1 MPDYIPSSKR
11 RLSRTSSD
19 QRSSIGVREA
29 PRGHHDEF
37 NERPNARDDS
47 AETKGQDGDEELG
60 HGAAGVPKVE
70 IVSAK
75 GAQEK
80 GQQHAD
86 QQLLLWL
93 LSHHHLA
100 LTHHH
105 GLAVGHGCLLRDG
118 DGDGLSGDHDL
129 LCRLDG
135 LRMLLCSGL
144 RGSVPWGGS
153 VWLHAGAWTFRHIKV
168 PLDGHGRIRHLH
180 AGRPC
185 LRRMAAPRPLAV
197 ALVALLLVPLA
208 GCFAPV
214 EGVRLEGSPGQF
226 ILEGQTLAIP
236 PMTPGPLVDETAP
249 WWERTTLDL
258 DQNGIHDAL
267 DGALGPVWVG
277 LSYGVPL
284 NDGHVAA
291 VEALGLQVSLR
302 VPAVDALLL
311 GEVDASA
318 LPTLRALDDVVMV
331 ESYGEL
337 VFWGDV
343 QTPAVKASSS
353 SVYPDGA
360 WDLGVSGEGVVIAM
374 VDTGVDNEHPG
385 LNEKFVAGYDAV
397 CFLHSMVH
405 QCVAAGGRAEDGS
418 FDPDDGHQHGT
429 ACMGMAAATGKMADG
444 SESNFTG
451 SAPDAALVDVRIGTD
466 VGAGP
471 FENYLI
477 SQEFYESAM
486 NGLQWIIDHKDDA
499 WAGADES
506 EHGIDIISLSWG
518 ITSHEG
524 GGSDGEDMHS
534 RILNEAMEAGI
545 VVSVAAGNDGPDN
558 DGLSGMGSSSLS
570 ITVGATDDKDTIDRE
585 DDTIAGYSS
594 RGPRRDN
601 GDGNPL
607 NELKPEVTAPG
618 TNIVQAEG
626 CVTSAGCH
634 NDVPGQ
640 DAADNG
646 YTNRGSGTSYATP
659 SVSGIIAL
667 MMEANPDLS
676 PMEIKEILKF
686 TAERRGEPSAPDVDP
701 YWNRDFGWGMVDA
714 RAAVEMSLLLVEQG
728 TTGSIDVSAQVHVDN
743 LTESSDMITLTGQA
757 WAQGAPLLAVEY
769 RVDGGEWRSVTFDVE
784 LAVLASL
791 ERMTWTL
798 ALDPGAFGAGLHD
811 LEIRAITDDGV
822 SLSSFATFT
831 GSDASETMG
840 GSASLTAVV
849 VVVVAV
855 ALTVAVLVQS
865 RTEAPVRLTES
876 DDPKSTTPPPS
887 LEGDGSA

>member
-1 MPDYIPSSKR
+1 
-11 RLSRTSSD
+11 
-19 QRSSIGVREA
+19 
-29 PRGHHDEF
+29 
-37 NERPNARDDS
+37 
-47 AETKGQDGDEELG
+47 
-60 HGAAGVPKVE
+60 
-70 IVSAK
+70 
-75 GAQEK
+75 
-80 GQQHAD
+80 
-86 QQLLLWL
+86 
-93 LSHHHLA
+93 
-100 LTHHH
+100 
-105 GLAVGHGCLLRDG
+105 
-118 DGDGLSGDHDL
+118 
-129 LCRLDG
+129 
-135 LRMLLCSGL
+135 
-144 RGSVPWGGS
+144 
-153 VWLHAGAWTFRHIKV
+153 
-168 PLDGHGRIRHLH
+168 
-180 AGRPC
+180 
-185 LRRMAAPRPLAV
+185 MAAPRLLAV

-214 EGVRLEGSPGQF
+214 EGVAIEGHEGQLV
-226 ILEGQTLAIP
+226 LEGQTLTMPTTA
-236 PMTPGPLVDETAP
+236 PGPLAEEVAP
-249 WWERTTLDL
+249 WWERTSLDL
-258 DQNGIHDAL
+258 DRNGVHDAL
-267 DGALGPVWVG
+267 DGALGPVWIGV
-277 LSYGVPL
+277 SYGTTV
-284 NDGHVAA
+284 DEGHVAA
-291 VEALGLQVSLR
+291 VEALGLPVELI

-311 GEVDASA
+311 GQVDASMI
-318 LPTLRALDDVVMV
+318 PTLRALDDVVMV
-331 ESYGEL
+331 EAYGEL

-353 SVYPDGA
+353 SVYPEGA
-360 WDLGVSGEGVVIAM
+360 WDLGVSGEGIVIAM

-397 CFLHSMVH
+397 CFLHSGVH
-405 QCVAAGGRAEDGS
+405 QCVLAGGRAEDGS
-418 FDPDDGHQHGT
+418 FDPDDAHQHGT

-444 SESNFTG
+444 SDSNFTG

-477 SQEFYESAM
+477 AQEFYESAM

-534 RILNEAMEAGI
+534 RILNEAMEAGV

-601 GDGNPL
+601 GDSNPL

-686 TAERRGEPSAPDVDP
+686 TAERRGEPSAPEVDP

-714 RAAVEMSLLLVEQG
+714 RAAVEMSFMLLEQG
-728 TTGSIDVSAQVHVDN
+728 TTGSIDVSAQAHLDN
-743 LTESSDMITLTGQA
+743 VSQTSSLVTLTGQA

-769 RVDGGEWRSVTFDVE
+769 RVNGGEWRSATFDAS
-784 LAVLASL
+784 LGDLASL
-791 ERMTWTL
+791 ERLTWTV
-798 ALDPGAFGAGLHD
+798 ALDPSAFGAGDH
-811 LEIRAITDDGV
+811 EVEVRALTEDGV

-831 GSDASETMG
+831 GSAAQSGATG
-840 GSASLTAVV
+840 GASLMTVAFVLFAMALAGVV
-849 VVVVAV
+849 VVK
-855 ALTVAVLVQS
+855 S
-865 RTEAPVRLTES
+865 RADTPLRLSEDAEAKSNSPPAPI
-876 DDPKSTTPPPS
+876 DDDETTS
-887 LEGDGSA
+887 SSA